1 MFITINNNETLYNA
15 LLIAHFRKDL
25 ENNEIHYFL
34 QNGSKLVE
42 KFDSEDSLN
51 IKFDLVS
58 NIKMGGGSENAV
70 VVETDPTVPNHV
82 KAISESNIT
91 QWNNSASKEDLNSY
105 ARTSDINNLASKSD
119 LNKYALKSEL
129 PEGYISST
137 SVSNVVT
144 LTQAQ
149 FDAIAEKDDATLYV
163 VVG

>member
-15 LLIAHFRKDL
+15 LLIAHFKKDI
-25 ENNEIHYFL
+25 ENLEIHYFL

-51 IKFDLVS
+51 TKFDLVS
-58 NIKMGGGSENAV
+58 NIKMGGGSNNAV

-82 KAISESNIT
+82 KAISESNIN
-91 QWNNSASKEDLNSY
+91 QWNNSASK
-105 ARTSDINNLASKSD
+105 SD
-119 LNKYALKSEL
+119 LNNYALKSEL

-137 SVSNVVT
+137 SVTNVVT

-149 FDAIAEKDDATLYV
+149 FDALAEKDDATLYV
-163 VVG
+163 VVE

>member
-51 IKFDLVS
+51 VKFDLVS

-70 VVETDPTVPNHV
+70 VVETDPTVPSHV
-82 KAISESNIT
+82 KAISENNIN
-91 QWNNSASKEDLNSY
+91 QWNNSAS
-105 ARTSDINNLASKSD
+105 RSD
-119 LNKYALKSEL
+119 LNNYALKSEL

-137 SVSNVVT
+137 SVTNVVT

-149 FDAIAEKDDATLYV
+149 FDALAEKDDATLYV
-163 VVG
+163 VVE

>member
-1 MFITINNNETLYNA
+1 MFITINSSETLYNA

-51 IKFDLVS
+51 AKFNLVS
-58 NIKMGGGSENAV
+58 NIKMGGGSGNAV

-82 KAISESNIT
+82 KAISENNIT
-91 QWNNSASKEDLNSY
+91 QWNNSASKDDLN
-105 ARTSDINNLASKSD
+105 N
-119 LNKYALKSEL
+119 YALKSEL

>member
-15 LLIAHFRKDL
+15 LLIAHFKKDI
-25 ENNEIHYFL
+25 ENLEIHYFL

-51 IKFDLVS
+51 AKFDLVS

-70 VVETDPTVPNHV
+70 VVETDPTVPNYV

-91 QWNNSASKEDLNSY
+91 QWNNSASK
-105 ARTSDINNLASKSD
+105 SD
-119 LNKYALKSEL
+119 LNNYALKSEL

-137 SVSNVVT
+137 SVTNVVT

-149 FDAIAEKDDATLYV
+149 FDALAEKDDATLYV
-163 VVG
+163 VVE

>member
-51 IKFDLVS
+51 AKFDLVS

-91 QWNNSASKEDLNSY
+91 QWNNSASK
-105 ARTSDINNLASKSD
+105 SD
-119 LNKYALKSEL
+119 LNNYALKSEL

-137 SVSNVVT
+137 SVTNVVT

-149 FDAIAEKDDATLYV
+149 FDALAEKDDATLYV
-163 VVG
+163 VVE

>member
-1 MFITINNNETLYNA
+1 MFITINSNETLYNA

-25 ENNEIHYFL
+25 ENSEIHYFL

-51 IKFDLVS
+51 AKFDLVS
-58 NIKMGGGSENAV
+58 NIKMGGGSGNAV
-70 VVETDPTVPNHV
+70 VVETDPTVPSYV
-82 KAISESNIT
+82 KAISENNIS
-91 QWNNSASKEDLNSY
+91 QWNNS
-105 ARTSDINNLASKSD
+105 ASKSD